1 PSGAP
6 VLHGS
11 AGSLCEGKIRR
22 GLGAR
27 DLECERGYVGAR
39 GGRDGQG
46 RHCERLTS
54 TGGFLDPRGDLHPGA
69 VRRCRCDA
77 RGNHPPDRR
86 SVGLRHAGREREAV
100 RAGAP
105 FDGGVLRPLRLG
117 LAQSRRDGVAKAD
130 AVTGINEGRRT
141 YSRRVAKFLIS
152 KMPFPVL
159 YETFYQS
166 ARALGIRS
174 YEITGSTGAF
184 FGPTY
189 DQSVTKS
196 YLRTGSW
203 STNLV
208 GLFQHFFEQAGG
220 GTFYDIGGNIGL
232 VTVPVS
238 RDPKVRCVVFEPDPH
253 NCMLLRANVAIN
265 SGGSNVEI
273 VNAAVAAEKGELGL
287 VRSDY
292 NSGDHYLSDHGEI
305 RVPVVRLDD
314 YPAAPGPFAVKI
326 DTQGAEP
333 A

>member
-1 PSGAP
+1 M
-6 VLHGS
+6 
-11 AGSLCEGKIRR
+11 
-22 GLGAR
+22 
-27 DLECERGYVGAR
+27 
-39 GGRDGQG
+39 
-46 RHCERLTS
+46 
-54 TGGFLDPRGDLHPGA
+54 
-69 VRRCRCDA
+69 
-77 RGNHPPDRR
+77 
-86 SVGLRHAGREREAV
+86 
-100 RAGAP
+100 
-105 FDGGVLRPLRLG
+105 
-117 LAQSRRDGVAKAD
+117 
-130 AVTGINEGRRT
+130 

-208 GLFQHFFEQAGG
+208 GLFQRFFEQAGG

-253 NCMLLRANVAIN
+253 NCMLLRANVVIN

-292 NSGDHYLSDHGEI
+292 NSGDHYLSDRGGI

-333 A
+333 AIFRGGGATLATADLIVCEFWPWGMRRMGLDPEPVIDFAARNFSQGGISRHDGPIDAGQDMAQVVTDLRTLVAAGGKYDAADLILTHRVTRA